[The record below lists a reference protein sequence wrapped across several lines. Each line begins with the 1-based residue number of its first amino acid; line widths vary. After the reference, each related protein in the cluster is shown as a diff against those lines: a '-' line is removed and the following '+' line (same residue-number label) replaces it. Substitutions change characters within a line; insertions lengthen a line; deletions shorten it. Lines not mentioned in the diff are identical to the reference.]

1 MGLDKKGALAV
12 DETRLSGNHPAWV
25 WMRGQL
31 ADRRA
36 LMRPPSGRLVCHLA
50 GLDLA
55 PATVGAP
62 ISILEWLGGLSE
74 AGWRQTL
81 AQQASRLA
89 EGGLLMLADWGPTS
103 LQALAARLGP
113 ELSRQS
119 GLANWRAQ
127 RVDMHDL
134 GDGLVAAG
142 LAEPVMESE
151 TLVLTYKAPD
161 RLVDDLLALGV
172 LGATGAG
179 PGGPEL
185 RQALRAALTDQSGLS
200 LSFEAVFGHA
210 WRVPGRKP
218 KRDPGDPMPLEF
230 RRRT

>member
-1 MGLDKKGALAV
+1 M
-12 DETRLSGNHPAWV
+12 DETRLSGDHPAWV

-74 AGWRQTL
+74 AGWRQAL
-81 AQQASRLA
+81 AQQSSRLA

-103 LQALAARLGP
+103 LQGLAARLGP

-134 GDGLVAAG
+134 GDGLAAAG

-172 LGATGAG
+172 LGADGADGAEGAEGAG
-179 PGGPEL
+179 GAEL
-185 RQALRAALTDQSGLS
+185 RQALRAALTGQSGLS

-210 WRVPGRKP
+210 WRLPGRKP
-218 KRDPGDPMPLEF
+218 KRDPGDPMPIEF